1 VYPHHITISSGLAEI
16 IVKGLSR
23 ENHSLNDC
31 YARNVDE
38 VQNKAL
44 SEGKDPD
51 EAEQV
56 YKEHLAKIDEATVTA
71 EVKQVIRLLKEGFQ
85 ENDRWKRPRKGSTT
99 GFCHNATQVMAWK
112 IRLSKQK
119 QDGLK
124 EIRDYIKVGSQA

>member
-23 ENHSLNDC
+23 GNYSLNDC

-38 VQNKAL
+38 VQSKAL

-71 EVKQVIRLLKEGFQ
+71 EVKQVILYI
-85 ENDRWKRPRKGSTT
+85 KRASPDPKMTRKQTIEKTLPRK
-99 GFCHNATQVMAWK
+99 
-112 IRLSKQK
+112 
-119 QDGLK
+119 
-124 EIRDYIKVGSQA
+124 